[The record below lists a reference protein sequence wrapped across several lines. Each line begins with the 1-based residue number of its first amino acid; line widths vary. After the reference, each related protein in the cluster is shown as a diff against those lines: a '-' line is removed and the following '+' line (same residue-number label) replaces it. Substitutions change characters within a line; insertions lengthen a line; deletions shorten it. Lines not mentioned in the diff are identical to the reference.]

1 MIYSIGYIR
10 GLSAL
15 FVMLFHYK
23 DFLND
28 VYAKKNLGS
37 ILFGSGYVGV
47 DLFLL
52 LAGL

>member
-1 MIYSIGYIR
+1 MMY
-10 GLSAL
+10 
-15 FVMLFHYK
+15 MP
-23 DFLND
+23 
-28 VYAKKNLGS
+28 KKNLGS